1 MKNIKLYFLILIFC
15 GCRTSKS
22 VKTNICIHEVGIPS
36 IIEIRSNSYSTSDYG
51 VIRGQFLNRIDSL
64 PIANGLVK
72 FTKFIT
78 IADENGKFSIDLPPH
93 SLPYDIEFSYLGFNS
108 ISKNISL
115 ENKEIVNLK
124 IYLGV
129 ADSWTNFT
137 TENPRKLKKKIR
149 KQNRERK
156 ANYEI

>member
-1 MKNIKLYFLILIFC
+1 MLHLIFLRKILAHKHATFHIRNRCATVKTIVKNIKLYFLILIFC

-72 FTKFIT
+72 FTEFIT

-115 ENKEIVNLK
+115 EM
-124 IYLGV
+124 
-129 ADSWTNFT
+129 SM
-137 TENPRKLKKKIR
+137 
-149 KQNRERK
+149 
-156 ANYEI
+156 